1 MLTESQRQEQYRRT
15 VYAPAQDARKAYWQ
29 SMWER
34 SMHNP
39 LNKKPSVPEGRI
51 SPNASVH
58 HGDVDEFT
66 HPNTPPPRT
75 AWSKDPWPDARGTTT
90 RPVLEPNPL
99 DYFAGKNPVDYGPN
113 APCCKEAPFSDKDLS
128 ILTEAHGLVYGD
140 RQRSY
145 GHPAVDFARTAAL
158 ANTLLASKLSKDLGP
173 EDVALFMVAVKL
185 SRECHEPARDN
196 LVDAAGYLECRARVL
211 RFLGTASESSK
222 DAL

>member
-1 MLTESQRQEQYRRT
+1 
-15 VYAPAQDARKAYWQ
+15 
-29 SMWER
+29 
-34 SMHNP
+34 MHNP

-75 AWSKDPWPDARGTTT
+75 AWSKDPWPDARGSLT
-90 RPVLEPNPL
+90 PPEPPRCGET
-99 DYFAGKNPVDYGPN
+99 APRN
-113 APCCKEAPFSDKDLS
+113 APCCKEATFSDKDMS

-140 RQRSY
+140 RQASY

-158 ANTLLASKLSKDLGP
+158 VNTLLASKLSKDLGP

-211 RFLGTASESSK
+211 RFLGGAR
-222 DAL
+222 A

>member
-1 MLTESQRQEQYRRT
+1 MTDAERQTAYHESIWK
-15 VYAPAQDARKAYWQ
+15 PAQDARKAYWQ

-39 LNKKPSVPEGRI
+39 LNKKQSVPEGRI

-75 AWSKDPWPDARGTTT
+75 AWSKDPWPDVRGT
-90 RPVLEPNPL
+90 
-99 DYFAGKNPVDYGPN
+99 PN

-128 ILTEAHGLVYGD
+128 VLTEAQSLVYGD

-211 RFLGTASESSK
+211 RFLG
-222 DAL
+222 DAKP

>member
-1 MLTESQRQEQYRRT
+1 
-15 VYAPAQDARKAYWQ
+15 
-29 SMWER
+29 
-34 SMHNP
+34 MHNP

-128 ILTEAHGLVYGD
+128 ILTEAHKLVHGD
-140 RQRSY
+140 RQASY
-145 GHPAVDFARTAAL
+145 GHPAVDFSRTAAL
-158 ANTLLASKLSKDLGP
+158 ANTLLASKLSKDLDAA
-173 EDVALFMVAVKL
+173 DVALFMVCVKL
-185 SRECHEPARDN
+185 SREAHQHGRDN
-196 LVDAAGYLECRARVL
+196 LVDACGYLECRERVL
-211 RFLGTASESSK
+211 RFFESAPEASK
-222 DAL
+222 DAR

>member
-1 MLTESQRQEQYRRT
+1 MLTESQRQEQYLRT

-39 LNKKPSVPEGRI
+39 KNKPE
-51 SPNASVH
+51 PVEMP
-58 HGDVDEFT
+58 GDLPYPEN
-66 HPNTPPPRT
+66 PKNTWTGDPWKGVRGTPEPPR
-75 AWSKDPWPDARGTTT
+75 
-90 RPVLEPNPL
+90 
-99 DYFAGKNPVDYGPN
+99 
-113 APCCKEAPFSDKDLS
+113 CCKFEGDPSECAFTDKDLS
-128 ILTEAHGLVYGD
+128 ILTEAHGLVHGD
-140 RQRSY
+140 RQASY

-158 ANTLLASKLSKDLGP
+158 ANILLASKLSKDLGP

-211 RFLGTASESSK
+211 RFLGGDK
-222 DAL
+222 